1 MINRINLI
9 LQAKNITAKQFAE
22 EIGIQPSGMSHI
34 LSGRNNPSLEFVSKV
49 IRRYPEIDANWL
61 LMGKGQMYGELGMN
75 NNEEF
80 APLRSQAVSPLEPG
94 RGMRANDEFA
104 PLRSQAVSPLEPGRG
119 MRNEESLSEPTLFSA
134 PLSEP
139 APLPEPREEPR
150 KENYEPETR
159 EAEDLPDLQDLVSAE
174 REQEEEER
182 KEEPMPVAKE
192 KPAPITTDKRRLVK
206 ILFYYDDHTFEEYRP
221 E

>member
-1 MINRINLI
+1 

>member
-1 MINRINLI
+1 M
-9 LQAKNITAKQFAE
+9 QAKNITAKQFAE

-61 LMGKGQMYGELGMN
+61 LMGKGQMYGELGIK
-75 NNEEF
+75 NEEF

-94 RGMRANDEFA
+94 RGIRANEEFA

-134 PLSEP
+134 PLPAPAP
-139 APLPEPREEPR
+139 APLPEPR
-150 KENYEPETR
+150 KENYEPEIR
-159 EAEDLPDLQDLVSAE
+159 EAEDLPDLQDLVSAQ

-182 KEEPMPVAKE
+182 EEAPEPVAKE
-192 KPAPITTDKRRLVK
+192 KPASVSTDKRRLVK
-206 ILFYYDDHTFEEYRP
+206 ILFFYDDHTFEEYRP

>member
-61 LMGKGQMYGELGMN
+61 LMGKGQMYGELGIK
-75 NNEEF
+75 NEE
-80 APLRSQAVSPLEPG
+80 L
-94 RGMRANDEFA
+94 
-104 PLRSQAVSPLEPGRG
+104 G

-139 APLPEPREEPR
+139 APLPEPR
-150 KENYEPETR
+150 KENYEPEIR
-159 EAEDLPDLQDLVSAE
+159 EAEDLPDLVSAQL
-174 REQEEEER
+174 EQEEEER
-182 KEEPMPVAKE
+182 EEGPEPVVKE
-192 KPAPITTDKRRLVK
+192 KPAPVSTDKRRLVK
-206 ILFYYDDHTFEEYRP
+206 ILFFYDDHTFGEYRP